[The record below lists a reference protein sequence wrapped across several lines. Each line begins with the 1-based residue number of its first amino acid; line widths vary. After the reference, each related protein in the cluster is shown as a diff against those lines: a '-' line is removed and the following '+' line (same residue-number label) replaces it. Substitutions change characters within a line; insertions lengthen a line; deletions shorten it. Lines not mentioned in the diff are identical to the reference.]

1 MKFKLSIVLYHAGST
16 DQPGNK
22 MDATNLATI
31 FAPNLLHTLPED
43 VAEKAAAAAAA
54 TSPTSPYGGSK
65 GGGGGGGGGGAAFL
79 SSTTSS
85 FSAMATGSPER
96 MEYVAAVRYVI
107 SPPNEPKLDQ
117 NKDSPV
123 GWLACLAGDFLFVL
137 TALWLLWSSL
147 PTSIFK
153 WGFARLD

>member
-1 MKFKLSIVLYHAGST
+1 
-16 DQPGNK
+16 

-54 TSPTSPYGGSK
+54 TSPTSPSR
-65 GGGGGGGGGGAAFL
+65 GGGAAFL

-96 MEYVAAVRYVI
+96 MEYVAAIRYVAA
-107 SPPNEPKLDQ
+107 K
-117 NKDSPV
+117 PV
-123 GWLACLAGDFLFVL
+123 ILAQGAWLP
-137 TALWLLWSSL
+137 LL
-147 PTSIFK
+147 P
-153 WGFARLD
+153 

>member
-1 MKFKLSIVLYHAGST
+1 MKLKLSHVLDRTGST
-16 DQPGNK
+16 DPGNK

-43 VAEKAAAAAAA
+43 VAEKAAAAAS
-54 TSPTSPYGGSK
+54 SPTSAYGAASGGSK
-65 GGGGGGGGGGAAFL
+65 GGGGGAAFL

-107 SPPNEPKLDQ
+107 HHSLLTSTLKL
-117 NKDSPV
+117 
-123 GWLACLAGDFLFVL
+123 GFVN
-137 TALWLLWSSL
+137 
-147 PTSIFK
+147 
-153 WGFARLD
+153 LD